1 MKCQGVPDV
10 TKAWKWRGMSLGVH
24 SPGIQREE
32 WASEGRKGL
41 YRVWMGVGA
50 EEGGSGQAGARLPCD
65 LL

>member
-1 MKCQGVPDV
+1 MKCQGVHDV
-10 TKAWKWRGMSLGVH
+10 TKAWKWQGMSLGVH

-50 EEGGSGQAGARLPCD
+50 EEGGSR
-65 LL
+65 